1 MNLET
6 ILAEEKRI
14 LERIKQE
21 CVDPLG
27 KSEVI
32 SDGIVCPEIY
42 VATSP
47 RILWILKEPYYN
59 GDSYSDARDGGWS
72 LTYHCMN
79 QKTDETARNRAF
91 QPICY
96 IDYGIR
102 NRIYDWNE
110 MPWLRDCVEIRN
122 TLKNIAYVNVSK
134 LPGLKVSP
142 GTRISEAYEK
152 FRGLILD
159 QIKTYNPNII
169 FACNPHANLL
179 LRDFGIS
186 ESKWIWFD
194 SAASI
199 QISTEQRLVWV
210 GHPSSRTKRAAYVN
224 GAIKAATADLAE
236 VCRAD
241 LAIPKGLQ
249 SFSPALRGTSY
260 AGSVPQTDH
269 QP

>member
-1 MNLET
+1 MNLNA
-6 ILAEEKRI
+6 ILAGEERI

-21 CVDPLG
+21 YVDTLG

-47 RILWILKEPYYN
+47 RILWILKEPYDN
-59 GDSYSDARDGGWS
+59 GDSYGDARDGGWS

-102 NRIYDWNE
+102 NKIYDWNE
-110 MPWLRDCVEIRN
+110 MPWLRDCIEIRT
-122 TLKNIAYVNVSK
+122 TLKNIAYINVSK

-142 GTRISEAYEK
+142 WTRISAAYEK
-152 FRGLILD
+152 YRRLILD

-179 LRDFGIS
+179 LRDFGFL
-186 ESKWIWFD
+186 ESQWKWFH
-194 SAASI
+194 SAASV
-199 QISTEQRLVWV
+199 QISQGQRLVWV
-210 GHPSSRTKRAAYVN
+210 GHPSSRVKRATYVN
-224 GAIKAATADLAE
+224 DAIKAATADLE
-236 VCRAD
+236 CLNLNLCSSVS
-241 LAIPKGLQ
+241 I
-249 SFSPALRGTSY
+249 RG
-260 AGSVPQTDH
+260 
-269 QP
+269 